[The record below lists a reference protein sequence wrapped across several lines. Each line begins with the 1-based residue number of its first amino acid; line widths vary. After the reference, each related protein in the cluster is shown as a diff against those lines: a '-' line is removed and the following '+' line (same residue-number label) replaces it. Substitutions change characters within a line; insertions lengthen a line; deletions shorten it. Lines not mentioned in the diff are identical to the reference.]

1 MKLYAIADLHMP
13 GGMEKPMDVFGA
25 HWEGHVEKIFDDWR
39 QRVGEDDAVLI
50 PGDISWAMYLKDAE
64 PDLQALGALPGRK
77 VLLRGNHDYWWSS
90 VTKIRE
96 ILPENMAL
104 VQHCAVDLGACVVC
118 GTRLWKCPGCGEEM
132 TAEDEKIFRRECM
145 RLEMALQ
152 DAVRIARGRPIIVM
166 THYPPLYASLQ
177 ETEFTGILEKFPIYY
192 VVYGHLHGKG
202 IEARFEGEHHEIR
215 YKLASCDALGFRLWE
230 LALRE
235 ETIQGRAGSA
245 GSIAL

>member
-39 QRVGEDDAVLI
+39 HRVEEDDAVLI

-96 ILPENMAL
+96 ILPENFYSLETITAL
-104 VQHCAVDLGACVVC
+104 V
-118 GTRLWKCPGCGEEM
+118 
-132 TAEDEKIFRRECM
+132 EK
-145 RLEMALQ
+145 
-152 DAVRIARGRPIIVM
+152 
-166 THYPPLYASLQ
+166 YA
-177 ETEFTGILEKFPIYY
+177 
-192 VVYGHLHGKG
+192 
-202 IEARFEGEHHEIR
+202 
-215 YKLASCDALGFRLWE
+215 
-230 LALRE
+230 
-235 ETIQGRAGSA
+235 
-245 GSIAL
+245 